1 MKTLVLAHAVATLF
15 MLGVIAVVQIV
26 HYPLF
31 ARVGAEGF
39 ATYQHEHA
47 RLITWVVMPPMVVE
61 LLTALALAVE
71 APPAV
76 PRWMP
81 MAGLALVV
89 IIWGSTALIQV
100 PAHSALSGGFDEG
113 AHARLVATNWIR
125 TVAWFIR
132 SGLVVAMLERLLA
145 GPTAS

>member
-1 MKTLVLAHAVATLF
+1 
-15 MLGVIAVVQIV
+15 
-26 HYPLF
+26 
-31 ARVGAEGF
+31 
-39 ATYQHEHA
+39 
-47 RLITWVVMPPMVVE
+47 
-61 LLTALALAVE
+61 
-71 APPAV
+71 
-76 PRWMP
+76 